1 MPPYVQ
7 DGVEGREEK
16 ETKVKGGQGRWA
28 EDTLQE
34 GWATPNSSERTSCT
48 NRESRASNRNVLLES
63 EKKKKKKTL
72 IQMKKQCQKSTQLDN
87 LGESL

>member
-1 MPPYVQ
+1 MPPDVQ
-7 DGVEGREEK
+7 DGVEGCEEK

-34 GWATPNSSERTSCT
+34 GWTTPNSSERTCCT
-48 NRESRASNRNVLLES
+48 NRESGPATEMSSWRV
-63 EKKKKKKTL
+63 KKKKKKTL